1 MMALFLTEGD
11 VQELFPMERALER
24 VEASFIQQHS
34 GRAVNR
40 SRQRIFLPETSLHYM
55 AAALPDEK
63 LLGMKIYTV
72 ARGALR
78 FVVLL
83 FDAESGD
90 LLALMEAD
98 HLGRRR
104 TGAASGVATKYLAR
118 NEACRLGMIGT
129 GRQAHTQLEAVAQVR
144 KLQAVRVFSR
154 DATRRSQFCEEMS
167 QQLQL
172 EVEPAESAEAA
183 ASFGDIVITATASTQ
198 PVLQGEWLRP
208 GTHINAIGANM
219 TIRRE
224 IDDAALAR
232 AGVIA
237 VDSLEQ
243 AKEEAGDLVQ
253 GLASIAGGW
262 DGVTELHTIIGGGR
276 PGRTSEEDI
285 TLFKSSGIA
294 LWDVAAAGYIY
305 QQARQKGKGKELP
318 LWEAQAVAGRA
329 GVISH

>member
-1 MMALFLTEGD
+1 MMALFLTEAD
-11 VQELFPMERALER
+11 VQELFSVERALER
-24 VEASFIQQHS
+24 VEASLVQQHS

-40 SRQRIFLPETSLHYM
+40 TRQRIFLPGSSLHYM

-72 ARGALR
+72 VHDTLR
-78 FVVLL
+78 FLVLL
-83 FDAESGD
+83 FNAESGD
-90 LLALMEAD
+90 LVALLEAD

-118 NEACRLGMIGT
+118 SHACRLGMIGT
-129 GRQAHTQLEAVAQVR
+129 GRQARTQLEAVAQVR

-154 DATRRSQFCEEMS
+154 EATQRSQFCKEMS

-172 EVEPAESAEAA
+172 EVEPAVSAEAA
-183 ASFGDIVITATASTQ
+183 ARFGEIVITATTSSQ
-198 PVLQGEWLRP
+198 PVLKGEWLRS
-208 GTHINAIGANM
+208 GVHVNAIGANM

-224 IDDAALAR
+224 IDDVTLAR
-232 AGVIA
+232 ASVIA

-253 GLASIAGGW
+253 GLASIPGGW
-262 DGVTELHTIIGGGR
+262 DEVIELHDIIGGRRRGR
-276 PGRTSEEDI
+276 ISEEEI

-305 QQARQKGKGKELP
+305 EQARKRGRGRELP
-318 LWEAQAVAGRA
+318 IWEA
-329 GVISH
+329 

>member
-1 MMALFLTEGD
+1 MALFLTEAE
-11 VQELFPMERALER
+11 VQELFPMKQALAC

-34 GRAVNR
+34 GQAVNR
-40 SRQRIFLPETSLHYM
+40 SRQRIFLPGTSLHYM

-118 NEACRLGMIGT
+118 KNACRLGMIGT
-129 GRQAHTQLEAVAQVR
+129 GSQAGTQLAAVAQVR
-144 KLQAVRVFSR
+144 ELQAARVFSR
-154 DATRRSQFCEEMS
+154 DATRRRQFSEEMS
-167 QQLQL
+167 QQLHLQ
-172 EVEPAESAEAA
+172 VEPAESAEAA
-183 ASFGDIVITATASTQ
+183 ARFGDIVITATTSSQ
-198 PVLQGEWLRP
+198 PVLNGEWLRP
-208 GTHINAIGANM
+208 GTHVNAIGANM
-219 TIRRE
+219 TVRRE
-224 IDDAALAR
+224 IDDVALAR

-253 GLASIAGGW
+253 GLASIPGGW
-262 DGVTELHTIIGGGR
+262 DGVTELHTIIGGTR
-276 PGRTSEEDI
+276 PGRISEEEI
-285 TLFKSSGIA
+285 TVFKSSGIA

-318 LWEAQAVAGRA
+318 IWEAQAAVGRA
-329 GVISH
+329 GFISH

>member
-1 MMALFLTEGD
+1 MMALFLTEAD
-11 VQELFPMERALER
+11 VQDLFPMERALER

-40 SRQRIFLPETSLHYM
+40 SRERIFLPGSSLHYM

-72 ARGALR
+72 VRDALR

-83 FDAESGD
+83 FSAENGD

-104 TGAASGVATKYLAR
+104 TGAATGVATRYLGR
-118 NEACRLGMIGT
+118 TNACRLGMIGT
-129 GRQAHTQLEAVAQVR
+129 GRQARTQLEAVAQVR

-154 DATRRSQFCEEMS
+154 DTTRRKQFCAEVSE
-167 QQLQL
+167 QLLL
-172 EVEPAESAEAA
+172 EVEPAESAEATA
-183 ASFGDIVITATASTQ
+183 RFGDIVITATTSTQ
-198 PVLQGEWLRP
+198 PVLRGEWLRP
-208 GTHINAIGANM
+208 GTHVNAIGANM

-224 IDDAALAR
+224 IDDVVLAR
-232 AGVIA
+232 ASVIA

-243 AKEEAGDLVQ
+243 AMEEAGDLVQ
-253 GLASIAGGW
+253 GLASIPRGW
-262 DGVTELHTIIGGGR
+262 EGVTELHDIIGGRR
-276 PGRTSEEDI
+276 PGRTSEEEI

-305 QQARQKGKGKELP
+305 EQARRKGKGKELP
-318 LWEAQAVAGRA
+318 IWKAQAAR
-329 GVISH
+329 

>member
-1 MMALFLTEGD
+1 MVLYLTEAD

-24 VEASFIQQHS
+24 VEASFIQQHN

-40 SRQRIFLPETSLHYM
+40 SRERIFLPGVSLHYM

-72 ARGALR
+72 VRDALR

-83 FDAESGD
+83 FDSESGD
-90 LLALMEAD
+90 LLALVEAD

-118 NEACRLGMIGT
+118 QDACRLGMIGA
-129 GRQAHTQLEAVAQVR
+129 GGQARTQLAAVSLVRRLEAA
-144 KLQAVRVFSR
+144 RVSSR
-154 DATRRSQFCEEMS
+154 DAARRKQFCAEMS
-167 QQLQL
+167 QQLHL

-183 ASFGDIVITATASTQ
+183 ARFGDIVITATTSSQ
-198 PVLQGEWLRP
+198 PVLKGEWLNP
-208 GTHINAIGANM
+208 GAHVNAIGANM
-219 TIRRE
+219 TTRRE
-224 IDDAALAR
+224 IDDAVLAR
-232 AGVIA
+232 VNVIT

-253 GLASIAGGW
+253 GLASIPGGW
-262 DGVTELHTIIGGGR
+262 DGVTELHDIIGGR
-276 PGRTSEEDI
+276 QPGRTSDEEI

-294 LWDVAAAGYIY
+294 LWDVTAAGYIY
-305 QQARQKGKGKELP
+305 EHARQRGMGKELP
-318 LWEAQAVAGRA
+318 IWQAVSAL
-329 GVISH
+329 

>member
-1 MMALFLTEGD
+1 
-11 VQELFPMERALER
+11 MERALEC

-34 GRAVNR
+34 GLAVNR
-40 SRQRIFLPETSLHYM
+40 SRQRIFLPGSSLHYM

-63 LLGMKIYTV
+63 LLGMKVYTV
-72 ARGALR
+72 VHDALR

-83 FDAESGD
+83 FNAASGD
-90 LLALMEAD
+90 LLALIEAD

-118 NEACRLGMIGT
+118 KHACRLGMIGT
-129 GRQAHTQLEAVAQVR
+129 GRQARTQIEAVAQVR

-154 DATRRSQFCEEMS
+154 NATRRKQFCEEMT
-167 QQLQL
+167 QQLHL

-183 ASFGDIVITATASTQ
+183 ARFGDIVITATSSTQ
-198 PVLQGEWLRP
+198 PVLQGEWLRL

-219 TIRRE
+219 TLRRE
-224 IDDAALAR
+224 IDDVALAR
-232 AGVIA
+232 SSVIA

-253 GLASIAGGW
+253 GLTSISGGW
-262 DGVTELHTIIGGGR
+262 DGVTELHAIIGGRR
-276 PGRTSEEDI
+276 PGRSLEEEI

-318 LWEAQAVAGRA
+318 IWEAQAAL
-329 GVISH
+329 

>member
-1 MMALFLTEGD
+1 MALFLTETD
-11 VQELFPMERALER
+11 VQELFPMEQALER

-40 SRQRIFLPETSLHYM
+40 SRERIFLPGSSLHYM

-72 ARGALR
+72 ARDALR

-83 FDAESGD
+83 FDSESGD
-90 LLALMEAD
+90 LRALIEAD

-118 NEACRLGMIGT
+118 RLGMIGT
-129 GRQAHTQLEAVAQVR
+129 GGQARTQLAAMALVRRLEAAR
-144 KLQAVRVFSR
+144 IFSR
-154 DATRRSQFCEEMS
+154 DATRRKQFCSEMS
-167 QQLQL
+167 QQLHL
-172 EVEPAESAEAA
+172 EVEPAESAEVAA
-183 ASFGDIVITATASTQ
+183 RFGDIVVTATTSSQ
-198 PVLQGEWLRP
+198 PVLKGEWLRP
-208 GTHINAIGANM
+208 GAHVNAIGANM

-224 IDDAALAR
+224 VDDVVLAR
-232 AGVIA
+232 ASVIA

-253 GLASIAGGW
+253 GLASIPRGW
-262 DGVTELHTIIGGGR
+262 DGVTELHDIIGGVR
-276 PGRTSEEDI
+276 PGRTSDKEI

-318 LWEAQAVAGRA
+318 LWEE
-329 GVISH
+329 

>member
-1 MMALFLTEGD
+1 MALFLTEAE
-11 VQELFPMERALER
+11 VQELFPMKQALAC

-34 GRAVNR
+34 GQAVNR
-40 SRQRIFLPETSLHYM
+40 SRQRIFLPGTSLHYM

-78 FVVLL
+78 FAVLL

-118 NEACRLGMIGT
+118 RNACRLGMIGT

-154 DATRRSQFCEEMS
+154 DATRRRQFCEEMS

-172 EVEPAESAEAA
+172 QVEPAESAEAA
-183 ASFGDIVITATASTQ
+183 IRFSDIVVTATTSSQ
-198 PVLQGEWLRP
+198 PVLKGEWLRP
-208 GTHINAIGANM
+208 GTHLNAIGANM
-219 TIRRE
+219 TVRRE
-224 IDDAALAR
+224 IDDVALAR

-253 GLASIAGGW
+253 GLASIPRGW
-262 DGVTELHTIIGGGR
+262 DGVTELHDIIAGTQT
-276 PGRTSEEDI
+276 GRTSEEEI

-318 LWEAQAVAGRA
+318 IWEAQAAV
-329 GVISH
+329 